1 MDTQLSERICSTSA
15 LYVGCSRGVL
25 LYVCEYPNVEVLLAE
40 NVTKLANRYKFYIR
54 EVR

>member
-1 MDTQLSERICSTSA
+1 MDTQLLERICSTSA
-15 LYVGCSRGVL
+15 LYVGRRGVL

-40 NVTKLANRYKFYIR
+40 NNAKVANRYKVYIR